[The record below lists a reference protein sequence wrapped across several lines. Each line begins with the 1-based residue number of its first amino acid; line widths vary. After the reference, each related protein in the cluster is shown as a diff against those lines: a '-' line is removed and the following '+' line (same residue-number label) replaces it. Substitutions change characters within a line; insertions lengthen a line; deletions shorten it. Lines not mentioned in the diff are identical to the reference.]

1 MRIAIDCDNVAGQLK
16 NSILA
21 YLKEKNYDVTDL
33 EFLKNNPQTRYP
45 QVAENLA
52 KQIITGCYDRGILL
66 CGTGLGMAIA
76 ANKVKGIYAGACH
89 DVYSA
94 RRLRRSNKAN
104 ILTMGARV
112 IGAELAKV
120 VVEEF
125 LLSEFE
131 ENHSGENVKALLDLE
146 ENQYRNCTEKRVGKK
161 LINEPENCVEEMLE
175 GFLDAYGDAY
185 VKASNVKGFAVKNK
199 KEKVGIL
206 IGGGSGHE
214 PLFGGFVGEGMA
226 DGVAMGNVFASP
238 DPGTILEMT
247 KMTDMGKGV
256 LYLYGNY
263 AGDNLNFTMAGE
275 FAQMEGIPVKMVAV
289 SDDVASAPYEDRN
302 QRRGIAGD
310 IFVLK
315 IAAAAAEKGYSL
327 EQVYQIANEANE
339 NVRSIGIAL
348 SFGSIPGQAVMGEMS
363 FDELEYGMGLHGEP
377 GIKRATMEQADAI
390 VEKMMCEI
398 MKDMNLKEEDEVC
411 VLVNGLGSTT
421 MMELCIVNRM
431 VTKILKQYNIKIY
444 HTDIHSYCT
453 SMEMAGASISLMKLN
468 EERKELYD
476 MPAKT
481 PYYTR

>member
-1 MRIAIDCDNVAGQLK
+1 
-16 NSILA
+16 
-21 YLKEKNYDVTDL
+21 
-33 EFLKNNPQTRYP
+33 
-45 QVAENLA
+45 
-52 KQIITGCYDRGILL
+52 
-66 CGTGLGMAIA
+66 
-76 ANKVKGIYAGACH
+76 
-89 DVYSA
+89 
-94 RRLRRSNKAN
+94 
-104 ILTMGARV
+104 
-112 IGAELAKV
+112 
-120 VVEEF
+120 
-125 LLSEFE
+125 
-131 ENHSGENVKALLDLE
+131 
-146 ENQYRNCTEKRVGKK
+146 
-161 LINEPENCVEEMLE
+161 
-175 GFLDAYGDAY
+175 
-185 VKASNVKGFAVKNK
+185 
-199 KEKVGIL
+199 
-206 IGGGSGHE
+206 
-214 PLFGGFVGEGMA
+214 
-226 DGVAMGNVFASP
+226 
-238 DPGTILEMT
+238 MT

-327 EQVYQIANEANE
+327 EQVYQIAKEANE